1 MLMITRIPLQIN
13 SGVLATYTDVKE
25 SIDAHVELLLT
36 TPVGS
41 CVSDPNFGFIL
52 NNLRFEIFN
61 ENEGVVLNADEDPS
75 ELYEKKVSGSSRN
88 VNTFAIE
95 LKQLIEHYEP
105 RLEDVLVTMSY
116 VREHRKIYI
125 TVRGTISQTQTNYS
139 YQTCMRVWH

>member
-125 TVRGTISQTQTNYS
+125 TIKGVIIKTQTNYQ
-139 YQTCMRVWH
+139 YQTSIRIWQ

>member
-1 MLMITRIPLQIN
+1 MITRIPLQIN
-13 SGVLATYTDVKE
+13 SGVLGTYTDVKE

-61 ENEGVVLNADEDPS
+61 ENEGVVLNTDEDPS

-125 TVRGTISQTQTNYS
+125 TIKGVIIETQTNYQ
-139 YQTCMRVWH
+139 YQTSIRIWQ

>member
-116 VREHRKIYI
+116 VREYRKIYI
-125 TVRGTISQTQTNYS
+125 TIKGVIIETQTNYQ
-139 YQTCMRVWH
+139 YQTSIRIWQ

>member
-1 MLMITRIPLQIN
+1 MMTHIPLQIKT
-13 SGVLATYTDVKE
+13 GALVTYTDVKE
-25 SIDAHVELLLT
+25 SIDAYVELLLT

-41 CVSDPNFGFIL
+41 CISDPNFGFIL

-61 ENEGVVLNADEDPS
+61 ENEGVVLNAEEDHS
-75 ELYEKKVSGSSRN
+75 ELYDKKVSGSSRN
-88 VNTFAIE
+88 INTFAIE

-139 YQTCMRVWH
+139 YQTTMRVWN

>member
-139 YQTCMRVWH
+139 YQTTMRVWN

>member
-1 MLMITRIPLQIN
+1 MITRIPLQIKT
-13 SGVLATYTDVKE
+13 GALATYTDVKE
-25 SIDAHVELLLT
+25 SIDAYMELLLT

-61 ENEGVVLNADEDPS
+61 ESEGVVLNAEEERS
-75 ELYEKKVSGSSRN
+75 ELYDKKVSGSSRN
-88 VNTFAIE
+88 INTFAIE
-95 LKQLIEHYEP
+95 PKQLIEHYEP

-125 TVRGTISQTQTNYS
+125 TIKGVITETQTNYQ
-139 YQTCMRVWH
+139 YQTSIRIWN